1 MKLESSKKIVQKSA
15 EHIFNAISDVKR
27 FESLMPEN
35 VAKFEVLSDDSFV
48 FGLKG
53 MPEIKLKFIEKT
65 PINKVVLGA
74 AGGPI
79 PFALTANIKEI
90 SENSSEIFLN
100 FDGEINAMMAMMVKA
115 PLTKFLETL
124 VENAD
129 KL

>member
-15 EHIFNAISDVKR
+15 EYIFNAISDVKR

-53 MPEIKLKFIEKT
+53 MPEIKLKFIEKIPT
-65 PINKVVLGA
+65 NKVVLGA